1 MDYKEDIEKLK
12 KELDRTEPFET
23 LKYKIRPA
31 SYYKVQDSEDLSN
44 PRFYKMVSEL
54 INNINEKI
62 AEEQNQH
69 TFSKYVFVDVS
80 GYTIKMIEMVI
91 LILKE
96 MGYKSIDY
104 DYCDNILSFNWYK
117 NDEDN
122 T

>member
-80 GYTIKMIEMVI
+80 GYTIKMIEIVI